1 MRTTIYVGGEQEG
14 LFNLND
20 KQIKSLGIVLR
31 GYANHVEIGNDDKI
45 DSILADNVGVILLT
59 TNGVEISSTFT
70 HDEPLYSSINIES
83 GEMQTYKT
91 YEEAYD
97 WMFYEEIFGINAR
110 IEDAIKL
117 LTEVKEK
124 LNK

>member
-70 HDEPLYSSINIES
+70 HDEPLYSSINTES

-91 YEEAYD
+91 YKEAYD
-97 WMFYEEIFGINAR
+97 WQFYEERDGISDTLDKV
-110 IEDAIKL
+110 ITL
-117 LTEVKEK
+117 LTEIKND

>member
-1 MRTTIYVGGEQEG
+1 
-14 LFNLND
+14 
-20 KQIKSLGIVLR
+20 LR

-45 DSILADNVGVILLT
+45 DSILADHVGVILLT

-91 YEEAYD
+91 YKEAYD
-97 WMFYEEIFGINAR
+97 WQFYEERDGISDTLDKV
-110 IEDAIKL
+110 ITL
-117 LTEVKEK
+117 LTEINND